1 MLVVVCGLPGTGKS
15 TVSRRVADR
24 IDGRLVRTDVVRKEL
39 FPDPEYTSAESSAV
53 YAEVLERARE
63 TLSEGGRVVL
73 DGTFRRRE
81 LRERVAGVAVD
92 CGRPYRF
99 VRVECDEA
107 VVRERIA
114 VREDDESDADFEVY
128 KLLKAEFEPLDGEH
142 IVVDNSG
149 SLAATTARVDQLF
162 PAATP
167 E

>member
-1 MLVVVCGLPGTGKS
+1 MLVVVCGLPGAGKS
-15 TVSRRVADR
+15 TVSRRIATR
-24 IDGRLVRTDVVRKEL
+24 LDGRLVRTDVVRKEL
-39 FPDPEYTSAESSAV
+39 FPDPEYSAAESSAV
-53 YAEVLERARE
+53 YEEVLARARE

-114 VREDDESDADFEVY
+114 AREDDESDADFEVY
-128 KLLKAEFEPLDGEH
+128 KLLKDEFEPIDGEH
-142 IVVDNSG
+142 SVVDNSG
-149 SLAATTARVDQLF
+149 SLAATTEQVDDLF
-162 PAATP
+162 APVVS